1 MTGEIKKN
9 EMAANAEDEFQKEF
23 KARLAKLPK
32 NEPNQAF
39 FQEFLQPKVDSLNE
53 ETYEW
58 LNKNG
63 YHDIL
68 TTQIRQMRLKEE
80 DQNQHAELIE
90 KEKKARQELESSK
103 KEREDIKEKIRTYQV
118 EGTKLDR
125 LHKLL
130 EEDML
135 DLNNIEQQMV
145 QTLECEFIDRED
157 LIGRIL
163 WEKRNEF

>member
-1 MTGEIKKN
+1 MKRDEIEKISKNVLDLEDKLEGIGAKMTGEIKKN

-58 LNKNG
+58 LNKNR

-68 TTQIRQMRLKEE
+68 TTQIR
-80 DQNQHAELIE
+80 
-90 KEKKARQELESSK
+90 
-103 KEREDIKEKIRTYQV
+103 
-118 EGTKLDR
+118 
-125 LHKLL
+125 
-130 EEDML
+130 
-135 DLNNIEQQMV
+135 
-145 QTLECEFIDRED
+145 
-157 LIGRIL
+157 
-163 WEKRNEF
+163 